1 MQPDHTPSVRRGV
14 AACARYERAGSRSV
28 PRTPAPSR
36 NRPPTPRNAPN
47 LNSTLSLLV
56 DHIQHVTD
64 EARANGLHALA
75 DQLDT
80 HRDSIAGIALRVWRA
95 EGGGR

>member
-1 MQPDHTPSVRRGV
+1 MSEYRTIIG
-14 AACARYERAGSRSV
+14 AGS
-28 PRTPAPSR
+28 P
-36 NRPPTPRNAPN
+36 PPTTRNAPG
-47 LNSTLSLLV
+47 LTSTFSLLV

-64 EARANGLHALA
+64 EAREAGLHDIA

-80 HRDSIAGIALRVWRA
+80 HRDALATIAMRVWRA